1 VKKLG
6 IMFGLGISLI
16 FFIVNLAQADLV
28 TNPGDIPGPQVVLDF
43 SQFSGVNFSTAP
55 VQVSEVPGYGVTLT
69 GSFWYGDFSYNLGY
83 LMHAD
88 PQNGYWSSPQHYVA
102 SGEVGSAVGTLLFKF
117 DTVRVEAVGA
127 VVNYDPYYGA
137 PTMAVYDGG
146 FNLLESYNL
155 ADYGVSTP
163 GQENAGE
170 FRGIARSTADIR
182 YFSLTGGMEVLT
194 NLTFTDAEPV
204 PLPGAVWL
212 VGTGLLG
219 LVGWRRKLQ
228 S

>member
-1 VKKLG
+1 
-6 IMFGLGISLI
+6 
-16 FFIVNLAQADLV
+16 
-28 TNPGDIPGPQVVLDF
+28 
-43 SQFSGVNFSTAP
+43 
-55 VQVSEVPGYGVTLT
+55 
-69 GSFWYGDFSYNLGY
+69 
-83 LMHAD
+83 
-88 PQNGYWSSPQHYVA
+88 
-102 SGEVGSAVGTLLFKF
+102 
-117 DTVRVEAVGA
+117 
-127 VVNYDPYYGA
+127 
-137 PTMAVYDGG
+137 MAVYDGG